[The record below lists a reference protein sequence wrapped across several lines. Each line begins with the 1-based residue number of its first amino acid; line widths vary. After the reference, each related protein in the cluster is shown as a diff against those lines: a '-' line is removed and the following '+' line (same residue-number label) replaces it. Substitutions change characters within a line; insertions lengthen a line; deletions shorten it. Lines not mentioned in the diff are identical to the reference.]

1 MPLGT
6 CQQEC
11 NPIRIIEG
19 RKKTKLKKKCFC
31 YLTEVTIG
39 SSLCY
44 EELKKK
50 NRRACV
56 QL

>member
-19 RKKTKLKKKCFC
+19 SKKKNEKKKCFC
-31 YLTEVTIG
+31 YLVEENIG
-39 SSLCY
+39 SSLWY
-44 EELKKK
+44 EKLK
-50 NRRACV
+50 
-56 QL
+56 